1 LFKGKTKKGY
11 FLKGTPILENLIAQE
26 QPYRYPF
33 LGQDCQERRGCVPQR
48 KSERRLLWQTY
59 PWARSM
65 RRRSAQSQIPSSAS
79 KLARCVRLGAMGRSP
94 SSANVTSS
102 TLSII
107 SPYSSA
113 SMSVAVGATEGSARS
128 QPPLLPPF
136 PRCLSSRRGGGGE
149 GGSSSNSHI
158 EEDSCECAGG
168 SGCEADEPSASRS
181 SPSKSNASCAEEV
194 PRASPPPP
202 PSGKERDLRPYVRT
216 IMALAELRRAC
227 RGQLERE
234 KGIWAPPRYG
244 FGWVRGA
251 GFALRLIRIWE
262 SGRKRLGFG
271 FFGERGGGSGGSGH
285 SLTRGPICGFWFVR
299 FSRFYCSGRR

>member
-1 LFKGKTKKGY
+1 
-11 FLKGTPILENLIAQE
+11 
-26 QPYRYPF
+26 
-33 LGQDCQERRGCVPQR
+33 
-48 KSERRLLWQTY
+48 
-59 PWARSM
+59 M
-65 RRRSAQSQIPSSAS
+65 RRRSAESQIPSSAS
-79 KLARCVRLGAMGRSP
+79 KLVRCVRLGAMGRSP

-136 PRCLSSRRGGGGE
+136 PRCLSSRRGGGDE

-158 EEDSCECAGG
+158 EEDPCECAGG

-194 PRASPPPP
+194 PRASPLSP

-216 IMALAELRRAC
+216 IMALAEVRRVC
-227 RGQLERE
+227 RGRRCGTGLV
-234 KGIWAPPRYG
+234 G
-244 FGWVRGA
+244 FE
-251 GFALRLIRIWE
+251 ALASRCGLIRIWE
-262 SGRKRLGFG
+262 SGRKPLGFG
-271 FFGERGGGSGGSGH
+271 FGGRGGGGGARVTH
-285 SLTRGPICGFWFVR
+285 
-299 FSRFYCSGRR
+299 

>member
-1 LFKGKTKKGY
+1 
-11 FLKGTPILENLIAQE
+11 
-26 QPYRYPF
+26 
-33 LGQDCQERRGCVPQR
+33 
-48 KSERRLLWQTY
+48 
-59 PWARSM
+59 M
-65 RRRSAQSQIPSSAS
+65 RRRSAESQIPSSAS
-79 KLARCVRLGAMGRSP
+79 KLVRCVRLGAMGRSP

-136 PRCLSSRRGGGGE
+136 PRCLSSRRGGGDE

-158 EEDSCECAGG
+158 EEDPCECAGG

-194 PRASPPPP
+194 PRASPPSP

-216 IMALAELRRAC
+216 IMALAEVRRVC

-234 KGIWAPPRYG
+234 KGIWASLRYG

-251 GFALRLIRIWE
+251 GFALRLDPDLGIGEKAAWLRIW
-262 SGRKRLGFG
+262 GPRWRW
-271 FFGERGGGSGGSGH
+271 RRSGH
-285 SLTRGPICGFWFVR
+285 PLTRGPICGFWFVR
-299 FSRFYCSGRR
+299 FSRFYFGPSVISPFRPATEVEWWTWTWCACTTQKGGA